1 MKTKQNKKKSRE
13 FRSRLFYK
21 NKMYF
26 IASVIM
32 TIVMSF
38 LNLMISWLIQ
48 QIMDSMANQNMQSVV
63 RCAWIAASVVIAYT
77 VANAVYRAVYPRFLQ
92 RAMQQYRDYAF
103 SRLTQKSLRS
113 FSKEGTALYVSALTN
128 DCTSI
133 ENNYLA
139 ATFTLIE
146 LLFCFLGA
154 LIMMLYYSPV
164 MLVLAVALSF
174 LPVAV
179 SMTAGNRLTEQEKEI
194 SKKNERFVSI
204 VNELLS
210 GFPVIKSFRAEAQA
224 SRLFS
229 QRNEQAEEAKKNK
242 RRTEQLISL
251 LANDAGIIAQM
262 GIFLAGAWLAIS
274 GKGVTAGV
282 VIVFVQLMNYILN
295 PISQVPLLWS
305 NRKAAIAL
313 MEKLSDAL
321 SENVREEGREKL
333 NGFSEKIE
341 VKDLTYGYEPES
353 PVLKDLD
360 VQFDAGKSYAI
371 VGGSGS
377 GKSTL
382 LNLLMGSS
390 SNYQGEICIDGVS
403 IKNIES
409 ESLYQLMTSVQQNVF
424 VFNDTIRNNVT
435 MFHEFPD
442 KEVTLALE
450 RSGLSEF
457 IEKRGEDFVCGENGA
472 NLSGGE
478 RQRISIARALLRK
491 SPILLVDEATAALD
505 AATARAVSFSILN
518 LVGMTRI
525 VVTHRLEEAIL
536 RRYDK
541 ILVMKNGTIC
551 EQEIS
556 IRLCSRKDN
565 FILCFRLRT
574 EEDNSWC
581 YSSWIS
587 QYLQQ
592 HEGEWISRAGHLEQ
606 VFSK

>member
-1 MKTKQNKKKSRE
+1 MKTTQNKKKSRE
-13 FRSRLFYK
+13 FIHQLYYK
-21 NKMYF
+21 NRINF
-26 IASVIM
+26 IA
-32 TIVMSF
+32 TILLTIAMSS

-48 QIMDSMANQNMQSVV
+48 QIMDCTANQDMQALV
-63 RCAWIAASVVIAYT
+63 RNAWIVVIVVAIYT
-77 VANAVYRAVYPRFLQ
+77 IANVLYRAIYPKFLK

-103 SRLTQKSLRS
+103 ARLTQKNLRS

-133 ENNYLA
+133 ENNYLV

-146 LLFCFLGA
+146 LLFCFSGA

-164 MLVLAVALSF
+164 MLVIAVVLSF
-174 LPVAV
+174 LPVVV
-179 SMTAGNRLTEQEKEI
+179 SMAAGTRLTEQEKEI
-194 SKKNERFVSI
+194 STKNEHFVSI

-224 SRLFS
+224 ARLFS
-229 QRNEQAEEAKKNK
+229 KRNDQVEEAKQNK

-262 GIFLAGAWLAIS
+262 GIFLAGAWLAIT

-305 NRKAAIAL
+305 NRKAAVAL

-321 SENVREEGREKL
+321 SENVREEGKETL
-333 NGFSEKIE
+333 TDFSDKIE
-341 VKDLTYGYEPES
+341 IKDLTYGYEPEN
-353 PVLKDLD
+353 PVLNDLS
-360 VQFDAGKSYAI
+360 VQLDAGKSYAI

-390 SNYQGEICIDGVS
+390 SDYQGEICIDGVS

-435 MFHEFPD
+435 MFHDFPD
-442 KEVTLALE
+442 DKVTLALK

-457 IEKRGEDFVCGENGA
+457 IAQRGESFVCGENGA

-491 SPILLVDEATAALD
+491 SPVLLVDEATAALD
-505 AATARAVSFSILN
+505 AATARAVSSSILD
-518 LVGMTRI
+518 LSGMTRI
-525 VVTHRLEEAIL
+525 VVTHRLEETIL
-536 RRYDK
+536 RRYDQ

-551 EQEIS
+551 EAG
-556 IRLCSRKDN
+556 N
-565 FILCFRLRT
+565 FDTLMQQKGQF
-574 EEDNSWC
+574 
-581 YSSWIS
+581 YSLFQIA
-587 QYLQQ
+587 
-592 HEGEWISRAGHLEQ
+592 H
-606 VFSK
+606 

>member
-1 MKTKQNKKKSRE
+1 MKTKQNKNKNRE
-13 FRSRLFYK
+13 FIHQLYYK
-21 NKMYF
+21 NRINF
-26 IASVIM
+26 IVAIIL
-32 TIVMSF
+32 TIAMSS

-48 QIMDSMANQNMQSVV
+48 QIMDCTANQDMQALV
-63 RCAWIAASVVIAYT
+63 RSAWIVIFVVVIYT
-77 VANAVYRAVYPRFLQ
+77 IANVMYRAIYPKFLQ

-139 ATFTLIE
+139 ATFTMIE

-164 MLVLAVALSF
+164 MLILAVALSF

-179 SMTAGNRLTEQEKEI
+179 SMMAGNRLTEQEKEI

-210 GFPVIKSFRAEAQA
+210 GFPVIKSFRAETQA

-341 VKDLTYGYEPES
+341 VNDLTYGYEPES
-353 PVLKDLD
+353 PVLKDMD
-360 VQFDAGKSYAI
+360 AQFDAGKSYAI

-457 IEKRGEDFVCGENGA
+457 IEKRGEEFVCGENGA

-551 EQEIS
+551 EQG
-556 IRLCSRKDN
+556 N
-565 FILCFRLRT
+565 FDTLMKQKGQF
-574 EEDNSWC
+574 
-581 YSSWIS
+581 YSLFQIA
-587 QYLQQ
+587 
-592 HEGEWISRAGHLEQ
+592 H
-606 VFSK
+606 

>member
-13 FRSRLFYK
+13 FIHQLYYK
-21 NKMYF
+21 NRMNF
-26 IASVIM
+26 IV
-32 TIVMSF
+32 TIILTIAMSS

-48 QIMDSMANQNMQSVV
+48 QIMDSMANQNMQAVV

-146 LLFCFLGA
+146 LLFCFWGA

-179 SMTAGNRLTEQEKEI
+179 SMKAGNRLTEQEKEI

-274 GKGVTAGV
+274 NKGVTAGV

-353 PVLKDLD
+353 HVLKDLD

-390 SNYQGEICIDGVS
+390 SNYQGEICIDSVS

-551 EQEIS
+551 EQG
-556 IRLCSRKDN
+556 N
-565 FILCFRLRT
+565 FDTLMQQKGQF
-574 EEDNSWC
+574 
-581 YSSWIS
+581 YSLFQIA
-587 QYLQQ
+587 
-592 HEGEWISRAGHLEQ
+592 H
-606 VFSK
+606 

>member
-13 FRSRLFYK
+13 FIHQLYYK
-21 NKMYF
+21 NRINF
-26 IASVIM
+26 IV
-32 TIVMSF
+32 TIILTIAMSS

-48 QIMDSMANQNMQSVV
+48 QIMDSMANQNMQSAV

-103 SRLTQKSLRS
+103 SRMTQKSLRS

-210 GFPVIKSFRAEAQA
+210 GFPVIKSFRAETQA

-313 MEKLSDAL
+313 MEKLSYAL

-551 EQEIS
+551 EQG
-556 IRLCSRKDN
+556 N
-565 FILCFRLRT
+565 FDTLMQQKGQF
-574 EEDNSWC
+574 
-581 YSSWIS
+581 YSLFQIA
-587 QYLQQ
+587 
-592 HEGEWISRAGHLEQ
+592 H
-606 VFSK
+606 

>member
-1 MKTKQNKKKSRE
+1 M
-13 FRSRLFYK
+13 RSSDLV
-21 NKMYF
+21 
-26 IASVIM
+26 S
-32 TIVMSF
+32 
-38 LNLMISWLIQ
+38 SWLIQ
-48 QIMDSMANQNMQSVV
+48 QIMDCTANQDMQALV
-63 RCAWIAASVVIAYT
+63 RSAWIVIIVVVIYT
-77 VANAVYRAVYPRFLQ
+77 IANVMYRAVYPRFLQ

-210 GFPVIKSFRAEAQA
+210 GFPVIKSFRAETQA

-457 IEKRGEDFVCGENGA
+457 IEKRGEEFVCGENGA

-551 EQEIS
+551 EQG
-556 IRLCSRKDN
+556 N
-565 FILCFRLRT
+565 FDTLMQQKGQF
-574 EEDNSWC
+574 
-581 YSSWIS
+581 YSLFQIA
-587 QYLQQ
+587 
-592 HEGEWISRAGHLEQ
+592 H
-606 VFSK
+606 

>member
-1 MKTKQNKKKSRE
+1 MKTKQNKKKNRE
-13 FRSRLFYK
+13 FIHQLYYK
-21 NKMYF
+21 NRINF
-26 IASVIM
+26 IV
-32 TIVMSF
+32 TIILTIAMSS

-48 QIMDSMANQNMQSVV
+48 QIMDCTANQDMQALV
-63 RCAWIAASVVIAYT
+63 RSAWIVIIVVVIYT
-77 VANAVYRAVYPRFLQ
+77 IANVMYRAVYPRFLQ

-210 GFPVIKSFRAEAQA
+210 GFPVIKSFRAETQA

-457 IEKRGEDFVCGENGA
+457 IEKRGEEFVCGENGA

-525 VVTHRLEEAIL
+525 IVTHRLEEAIL

-551 EQEIS
+551 EQG
-556 IRLCSRKDN
+556 N
-565 FILCFRLRT
+565 FDTLMQQKGQF
-574 EEDNSWC
+574 
-581 YSSWIS
+581 YSLFQIA
-587 QYLQQ
+587 
-592 HEGEWISRAGHLEQ
+592 H
-606 VFSK
+606 

>member
-1 MKTKQNKKKSRE
+1 MKQNKKKSRE
-13 FRSRLFYK
+13 FKRRLFYK
-21 NKMYF
+21 NKMCF

-92 RAMQQYRDYAF
+92 RAMQQYRDYTF

-133 ENNYLA
+133 ENNYLT

-210 GFPVIKSFRAEAQA
+210 GFPVIKSFRAETQA
-224 SRLFS
+224 SHLFS

-333 NGFSEKIE
+333 NVFSEKIE

-390 SNYQGEICIDGVS
+390 SNYQGEICIDSVS

-435 MFHEFPD
+435 MFHEFSD

-491 SPILLVDEATAALD
+491 SPIILVDEATAALD

-551 EQEIS
+551 EQG
-556 IRLCSRKDN
+556 N
-565 FILCFRLRT
+565 FDTLMQQKGQF
-574 EEDNSWC
+574 
-581 YSSWIS
+581 YSLFQIA
-587 QYLQQ
+587 
-592 HEGEWISRAGHLEQ
+592 H
-606 VFSK
+606 

>member
-1 MKTKQNKKKSRE
+1 MKTKQNKKKNRE
-13 FRSRLFYK
+13 FIHQLYYK
-21 NKMYF
+21 NRINF
-26 IASVIM
+26 IV
-32 TIVMSF
+32 TIILTIAMSS

-48 QIMDSMANQNMQSVV
+48 QIMDCTANQDMQALV
-63 RCAWIAASVVIAYT
+63 RSAWIVIIVVVIYT
-77 VANAVYRAVYPRFLQ
+77 IANVMYRAVYPRFLQ

-146 LLFCFLGA
+146 LLFCFWGA

-179 SMTAGNRLTEQEKEI
+179 SMKAGNRLTEQEKEI

-210 GFPVIKSFRAEAQA
+210 GFPVIKSFRAETQA

-274 GKGVTAGV
+274 NKGVTAGV

-390 SNYQGEICIDGVS
+390 SNYQGEICIDSVS

-457 IEKRGEDFVCGENGA
+457 IEKRGEEFVCGENGA

-551 EQEIS
+551 EQG
-556 IRLCSRKDN
+556 N
-565 FILCFRLRT
+565 FDTLMQQKGQF
-574 EEDNSWC
+574 
-581 YSSWIS
+581 YSLFQIA
-587 QYLQQ
+587 
-592 HEGEWISRAGHLEQ
+592 H
-606 VFSK
+606 

>member
-1 MKTKQNKKKSRE
+1 MKQNKKKSRE
-13 FRSRLFYK
+13 FRRRLFYK
-21 NKMYF
+21 NKMCF

-48 QIMDSMANQNMQSVV
+48 QIMDSMANQNMQSAV

-77 VANAVYRAVYPRFLQ
+77 LANAVYRAVYPRFLQ

-146 LLFCFLGA
+146 FLFCFLGA

-210 GFPVIKSFRAEAQA
+210 GFPVIKSFRAETQA

-353 PVLKDLD
+353 HVLKDLD

-551 EQEIS
+551 EQG
-556 IRLCSRKDN
+556 N
-565 FILCFRLRT
+565 FDTLMQQKGQF
-574 EEDNSWC
+574 
-581 YSSWIS
+581 YSLFQIA
-587 QYLQQ
+587 
-592 HEGEWISRAGHLEQ
+592 H
-606 VFSK
+606 

>member
-1 MKTKQNKKKSRE
+1 MKTKQNKKKNRE
-13 FRSRLFYK
+13 FIHQLYYK
-21 NKMYF
+21 NRINF
-26 IASVIM
+26 IV
-32 TIVMSF
+32 TIILTIAMSS

-48 QIMDSMANQNMQSVV
+48 QIMDCTANQDMQALV
-63 RCAWIAASVVIAYT
+63 RSAWIVIIVVVIYT
-77 VANAVYRAVYPRFLQ
+77 IANVMYRAVYPRFLQ

-210 GFPVIKSFRAEAQA
+210 GFPVIKSFRAETQA

-262 GIFLAGAWLAIS
+262 GIFLSGAWLAIS

-457 IEKRGEDFVCGENGA
+457 IEKRGEEFVCGENGA

-551 EQEIS
+551 EQG
-556 IRLCSRKDN
+556 N
-565 FILCFRLRT
+565 FDTLMQQKGQF
-574 EEDNSWC
+574 
-581 YSSWIS
+581 YSLFQIA
-587 QYLQQ
+587 
-592 HEGEWISRAGHLEQ
+592 H
-606 VFSK
+606 

>member
-1 MKTKQNKKKSRE
+1 MKQNKKKSRE
-13 FRSRLFYK
+13 FRRRLFYK
-21 NKMYF
+21 NKICF

-48 QIMDSMANQNMQSVV
+48 QIMDSMANQNMQSAV
-63 RCAWIAASVVIAYT
+63 RCAWIAVSVVIAYT

-113 FSKEGTALYVSALTN
+113 FSKEGTALYVSALIN

-146 LLFCFLGA
+146 FLFCFLGA

-210 GFPVIKSFRAEAQA
+210 GFPVIKSFRAETQA

-353 PVLKDLD
+353 HVLKDLD
-360 VQFDAGKSYAI
+360 VQFDEGKSYAI

-551 EQEIS
+551 EQG
-556 IRLCSRKDN
+556 N
-565 FILCFRLRT
+565 FDTLMQQKGQF
-574 EEDNSWC
+574 
-581 YSSWIS
+581 YSLFQIA
-587 QYLQQ
+587 
-592 HEGEWISRAGHLEQ
+592 H
-606 VFSK
+606 

>member
-13 FRSRLFYK
+13 FIHQLYYK
-21 NKMYF
+21 NRINF
-26 IASVIM
+26 IV
-32 TIVMSF
+32 TIILTIAMSS

-48 QIMDSMANQNMQSVV
+48 QIMDCTANQDMQALV
-63 RCAWIAASVVIAYT
+63 RSAWIVIIVVVIYT
-77 VANAVYRAVYPRFLQ
+77 IANVMYRAVYPRFLQ

-210 GFPVIKSFRAEAQA
+210 GFPVIKSFRAETQA

-551 EQEIS
+551 EQG
-556 IRLCSRKDN
+556 N
-565 FILCFRLRT
+565 FDTLMQQKGQF
-574 EEDNSWC
+574 
-581 YSSWIS
+581 YSLFQIA
-587 QYLQQ
+587 
-592 HEGEWISRAGHLEQ
+592 H
-606 VFSK
+606 

>member
-13 FRSRLFYK
+13 FIHQLYYK
-21 NKMYF
+21 NRMNF
-26 IASVIM
+26 IV
-32 TIVMSF
+32 TIILTIAMSS

-48 QIMDSMANQNMQSVV
+48 QIMDSMANQNMQAVV

-146 LLFCFLGA
+146 LLFCFWGA

-164 MLVLAVALSF
+164 LLVLAVALSF

-179 SMTAGNRLTEQEKEI
+179 SMKAGNRLTEQEKEI

-274 GKGVTAGV
+274 NKGVTAGV

-333 NGFSEKIE
+333 NVFSEKIE

-390 SNYQGEICIDGVS
+390 SNYQGEICIDSVS

-435 MFHEFPD
+435 MFHEFSD

-491 SPILLVDEATAALD
+491 SPIILVDEATAALD

-551 EQEIS
+551 EQG
-556 IRLCSRKDN
+556 N
-565 FILCFRLRT
+565 FDTLMQQKGQF
-574 EEDNSWC
+574 
-581 YSSWIS
+581 YSLFQIA
-587 QYLQQ
+587 
-592 HEGEWISRAGHLEQ
+592 H
-606 VFSK
+606 

>member
-1 MKTKQNKKKSRE
+1 MKTKQNKKKNRE
-13 FRSRLFYK
+13 FIHQLYYK
-21 NKMYF
+21 NRINF
-26 IASVIM
+26 IV
-32 TIVMSF
+32 TIILTIAMSS

-48 QIMDSMANQNMQSVV
+48 QIMDCTANQDMQALV
-63 RCAWIAASVVIAYT
+63 RSAWIVIIVVVIYT
-77 VANAVYRAVYPRFLQ
+77 IANVMYRAVYPRFLQ

-210 GFPVIKSFRAEAQA
+210 GFPVIKSFRAETQA

-353 PVLKDLD
+353 HVLKDLD
-360 VQFDAGKSYAI
+360 AQFDAGKSYAI

-457 IEKRGEDFVCGENGA
+457 IEKRGEEFVCGENGA

-551 EQEIS
+551 EQG
-556 IRLCSRKDN
+556 N
-565 FILCFRLRT
+565 FDTLMQQKGQF
-574 EEDNSWC
+574 
-581 YSSWIS
+581 YSLFQIA
-587 QYLQQ
+587 
-592 HEGEWISRAGHLEQ
+592 H
-606 VFSK
+606 

>member
-1 MKTKQNKKKSRE
+1 MKQNKKKSRE
-13 FRSRLFYK
+13 FRRRLFYK
-21 NKMYF
+21 NKICF

-48 QIMDSMANQNMQSVV
+48 QIMDSMANQNMQSAV
-63 RCAWIAASVVIAYT
+63 RCAWIAVSVVIAYT

-146 LLFCFLGA
+146 FLFCFLGA

-210 GFPVIKSFRAEAQA
+210 GFPVIKSFRAETQA

-353 PVLKDLD
+353 HVLKDLD
-360 VQFDAGKSYAI
+360 VQFDEGKSYAI

-491 SPILLVDEATAALD
+491 SPILLIDEATAALD

-551 EQEIS
+551 EQG
-556 IRLCSRKDN
+556 N
-565 FILCFRLRT
+565 FDTLMQQKGQF
-574 EEDNSWC
+574 
-581 YSSWIS
+581 YSLFQIA
-587 QYLQQ
+587 
-592 HEGEWISRAGHLEQ
+592 H
-606 VFSK
+606 

>member
-1 MKTKQNKKKSRE
+1 MKQNKKKSRE
-13 FRSRLFYK
+13 FKRRLFYK
-21 NKMYF
+21 NKICF

-92 RAMQQYRDYAF
+92 RAMQQYRDYTF

-133 ENNYLA
+133 ENNYLT

-194 SKKNERFVSI
+194 SKKNEHFVSI

-210 GFPVIKSFRAEAQA
+210 GFPVIKSFRAETQA
-224 SRLFS
+224 SHLFS

-353 PVLKDLD
+353 HVLKDLD

-390 SNYQGEICIDGVS
+390 SNYRGEICIDGVS

-525 VVTHRLEEAIL
+525 VVTHCLEEAIL

-551 EQEIS
+551 EQG
-556 IRLCSRKDN
+556 N
-565 FILCFRLRT
+565 FDTLMQQKGQF
-574 EEDNSWC
+574 
-581 YSSWIS
+581 YSLFQIA
-587 QYLQQ
+587 
-592 HEGEWISRAGHLEQ
+592 H
-606 VFSK
+606 

>member
-1 MKTKQNKKKSRE
+1 MKTKQNKKKNRE
-13 FRSRLFYK
+13 FIHQLYYK
-21 NKMYF
+21 NRINF
-26 IASVIM
+26 IVAIIL
-32 TIVMSF
+32 TIAMSS

-48 QIMDSMANQNMQSVV
+48 QIMDCTANQDMQALV
-63 RCAWIAASVVIAYT
+63 RSAWIAASVVIAYT

-139 ATFTLIE
+139 STFTLIE

-154 LIMMLYYSPV
+154 LIMMLYYSPM

-210 GFPVIKSFRAEAQA
+210 GFPIIKSFRAETQA

-353 PVLKDLD
+353 HVLKDLD

-435 MFHEFPD
+435 MFHEFSD

-450 RSGLSEF
+450 RSRLSEL

-551 EQEIS
+551 EQG
-556 IRLCSRKDN
+556 N
-565 FILCFRLRT
+565 FDTLMQQKGQF
-574 EEDNSWC
+574 
-581 YSSWIS
+581 YSLFQIA
-587 QYLQQ
+587 
-592 HEGEWISRAGHLEQ
+592 H
-606 VFSK
+606 

>member
-1 MKTKQNKKKSRE
+1 MKTKQNKKKNRE
-13 FRSRLFYK
+13 FIHQLYYK
-21 NKMYF
+21 NRINF
-26 IASVIM
+26 IV
-32 TIVMSF
+32 TIILTIAMSSI
-38 LNLMISWLIQ
+38 NLMISWLIQ

-77 VANAVYRAVYPRFLQ
+77 VSNAVYRAVYPRFLQ

-210 GFPVIKSFRAEAQA
+210 GFPVIKSFRAETQA

-551 EQEIS
+551 EQG
-556 IRLCSRKDN
+556 N
-565 FILCFRLRT
+565 FDTLMQQKGQF
-574 EEDNSWC
+574 
-581 YSSWIS
+581 YSLFQIA
-587 QYLQQ
+587 
-592 HEGEWISRAGHLEQ
+592 H
-606 VFSK
+606 

>member
-13 FRSRLFYK
+13 FIHQLYYK
-21 NKMYF
+21 NRMNF
-26 IASVIM
+26 IV
-32 TIVMSF
+32 TIILTIAMSS

-48 QIMDSMANQNMQSVV
+48 QIMDSMANQNMQAVV

-146 LLFCFLGA
+146 LLFCFWGA

-179 SMTAGNRLTEQEKEI
+179 SMKAGNRLTEQEKEI

-353 PVLKDLD
+353 HVLKDLD

-390 SNYQGEICIDGVS
+390 SNYQGEICIDSVS

-435 MFHEFPD
+435 MFHEFSD

-491 SPILLVDEATAALD
+491 SPIILVDEATAALD

-551 EQEIS
+551 EQG
-556 IRLCSRKDN
+556 N
-565 FILCFRLRT
+565 FDTLMQQKGQF
-574 EEDNSWC
+574 
-581 YSSWIS
+581 YSLFQIA
-587 QYLQQ
+587 
-592 HEGEWISRAGHLEQ
+592 H
-606 VFSK
+606 

>member
-1 MKTKQNKKKSRE
+1 MKQNKKKSRE
-13 FRSRLFYK
+13 FRRRLFYK
-21 NKMYF
+21 NKMCF

-48 QIMDSMANQNMQSVV
+48 QIMDSMANQNMQSAV
-63 RCAWIAASVVIAYT
+63 RCAWIAVSVVIAYT

-139 ATFTLIE
+139 AIFTLIE
-146 LLFCFLGA
+146 FLFCFLGA

-210 GFPVIKSFRAEAQA
+210 GFPVIKSFRAETQA

-353 PVLKDLD
+353 HVLKDLD

-390 SNYQGEICIDGVS
+390 SNYRGEICIDGVS

-424 VFNDTIRNNVT
+424 IFNDTIRNNVT

-442 KEVTLALE
+442 REVTLALE

-551 EQEIS
+551 EQG
-556 IRLCSRKDN
+556 N
-565 FILCFRLRT
+565 FDTLMQQKGQF
-574 EEDNSWC
+574 
-581 YSSWIS
+581 YSLFQIA
-587 QYLQQ
+587 
-592 HEGEWISRAGHLEQ
+592 H
-606 VFSK
+606 

>member
-1 MKTKQNKKKSRE
+1 MKQNKKKSRE
-13 FRSRLFYK
+13 FRCRLFYK
-21 NKMYF
+21 NKMCF

-48 QIMDSMANQNMQSVV
+48 QIMDSMANQNMQSAV

-210 GFPVIKSFRAEAQA
+210 GFPVIKSFRAETQA

-274 GKGVTAGV
+274 NKGVTAGV

-353 PVLKDLD
+353 HVLKDLD

-390 SNYQGEICIDGVS
+390 SNYRGEICIDGVS

-424 VFNDTIRNNVT
+424 IFNDTIRNNVT

-442 KEVTLALE
+442 REVTLALE

-551 EQEIS
+551 EQG
-556 IRLCSRKDN
+556 N
-565 FILCFRLRT
+565 FDTLMQQKGQF
-574 EEDNSWC
+574 
-581 YSSWIS
+581 YSLFQIA
-587 QYLQQ
+587 
-592 HEGEWISRAGHLEQ
+592 H
-606 VFSK
+606 

>member
-1 MKTKQNKKKSRE
+1 MKTKQNKKKNRE
-13 FRSRLFYK
+13 FIHQLYYK
-21 NKMYF
+21 NRINF
-26 IASVIM
+26 IV
-32 TIVMSF
+32 TIILTIAMSS

-48 QIMDSMANQNMQSVV
+48 QIMDCTANQDMQALV
-63 RCAWIAASVVIAYT
+63 RSAWIVIIVVVIYT
-77 VANAVYRAVYPRFLQ
+77 IANVMYRAVYPRFLQ

-194 SKKNERFVSI
+194 SKKNERFVSS

-210 GFPVIKSFRAEAQA
+210 GFPVIKSFRAETQA

-457 IEKRGEDFVCGENGA
+457 IEKRGEEFVCGENGA

-551 EQEIS
+551 EQG
-556 IRLCSRKDN
+556 N
-565 FILCFRLRT
+565 FDTLMQQKGQF
-574 EEDNSWC
+574 
-581 YSSWIS
+581 YSLFQIA
-587 QYLQQ
+587 
-592 HEGEWISRAGHLEQ
+592 H
-606 VFSK
+606 

>member
-1 MKTKQNKKKSRE
+1 MKQNKKKSRE
-13 FRSRLFYK
+13 FRRRLFYK
-21 NKMYF
+21 NKMCF

-48 QIMDSMANQNMQSVV
+48 QIMDSMANQNMQSAV

-146 LLFCFLGA
+146 FLFCFLGA

-210 GFPVIKSFRAEAQA
+210 GFPVIKSFRAETQA

-274 GKGVTAGV
+274 NKGVTAGV

-353 PVLKDLD
+353 HVLKDLD

-390 SNYQGEICIDGVS
+390 SNYQGEICIDSVS

-435 MFHEFPD
+435 MFHEFSD

-491 SPILLVDEATAALD
+491 SPIILVDEATAALD

-551 EQEIS
+551 EQG
-556 IRLCSRKDN
+556 N
-565 FILCFRLRT
+565 FDTLMQQKGQF
-574 EEDNSWC
+574 
-581 YSSWIS
+581 YSLFQIA
-587 QYLQQ
+587 
-592 HEGEWISRAGHLEQ
+592 H
-606 VFSK
+606 

>member
-1 MKTKQNKKKSRE
+1 MKQNKKKSRE
-13 FRSRLFYK
+13 FKRRLFYK
-21 NKMYF
+21 NKMCF

-146 LLFCFLGA
+146 FLFCFLGA

-210 GFPVIKSFRAEAQA
+210 GFPVIKSFRAETQA

-353 PVLKDLD
+353 HVLKDLD

-390 SNYQGEICIDGVS
+390 SNYRGEICIDGVS

-424 VFNDTIRNNVT
+424 IFNDTIRNNVT

-442 KEVTLALE
+442 REVTLALE

-541 ILVMKNGTIC
+541 IFVMKNGTIC
-551 EQEIS
+551 EQG
-556 IRLCSRKDN
+556 N
-565 FILCFRLRT
+565 FDTLMQQKGQF
-574 EEDNSWC
+574 
-581 YSSWIS
+581 YSLFQIA
-587 QYLQQ
+587 
-592 HEGEWISRAGHLEQ
+592 H
-606 VFSK
+606 

>member
-1 MKTKQNKKKSRE
+1 MKTKQNKKKNRE
-13 FRSRLFYK
+13 FIHQLYYK
-21 NKMYF
+21 NRINF
-26 IASVIM
+26 IV
-32 TIVMSF
+32 TIILTIAMSS

-48 QIMDSMANQNMQSVV
+48 QIMDCTANQDMQALV
-63 RCAWIAASVVIAYT
+63 RSAWIVIIVVVIYT
-77 VANAVYRAVYPRFLQ
+77 IANVMYRAVYPRFLQ

-210 GFPVIKSFRAEAQA
+210 GFPVIKSFRAETQA

-525 VVTHRLEEAIL
+525 VVKHRLEEAIL

-551 EQEIS
+551 EQG
-556 IRLCSRKDN
+556 N
-565 FILCFRLRT
+565 FDTLMQQKGQF
-574 EEDNSWC
+574 
-581 YSSWIS
+581 YSLFQIA
-587 QYLQQ
+587 
-592 HEGEWISRAGHLEQ
+592 H
-606 VFSK
+606 

>member
-1 MKTKQNKKKSRE
+1 MKTKQNKKKNRE
-13 FRSRLFYK
+13 FIHQLYYK
-21 NKMYF
+21 NRINF
-26 IASVIM
+26 IV
-32 TIVMSF
+32 TIILTIAMSS

-48 QIMDSMANQNMQSVV
+48 QIMDCTANQDMQALV
-63 RCAWIAASVVIAYT
+63 RSAWIVIIVVVIYT
-77 VANAVYRAVYPRFLQ
+77 IANVMYRAVYPRFLQ

-210 GFPVIKSFRAEAQA
+210 GFPVIKSFRAETQA

-353 PVLKDLD
+353 HVLKDLD

-390 SNYQGEICIDGVS
+390 SNYQGEICIDSVS

-435 MFHEFPD
+435 MFHEFSD

-491 SPILLVDEATAALD
+491 SPIILVDEATAALD

-551 EQEIS
+551 EQG
-556 IRLCSRKDN
+556 N
-565 FILCFRLRT
+565 FDTLMQQKGQF
-574 EEDNSWC
+574 
-581 YSSWIS
+581 YSLFQIA
-587 QYLQQ
+587 
-592 HEGEWISRAGHLEQ
+592 H
-606 VFSK
+606 

>member
-1 MKTKQNKKKSRE
+1 MKTKQNKKKNRE
-13 FRSRLFYK
+13 FIHQLYYK
-21 NKMYF
+21 NRINF
-26 IASVIM
+26 IV
-32 TIVMSF
+32 TIILTIAMSS

-48 QIMDSMANQNMQSVV
+48 QIMDCTANQDMQALV
-63 RCAWIAASVVIAYT
+63 RSAWIVTIVVVIYT
-77 VANAVYRAVYPRFLQ
+77 IANVMYRAVYPRFLQ

-210 GFPVIKSFRAEAQA
+210 GFPVIKSFRAETQA

-457 IEKRGEDFVCGENGA
+457 IEKRGEEFVCGENGA

-551 EQEIS
+551 EQG
-556 IRLCSRKDN
+556 N
-565 FILCFRLRT
+565 FDTLMQQKGQF
-574 EEDNSWC
+574 
-581 YSSWIS
+581 YSLFQIA
-587 QYLQQ
+587 
-592 HEGEWISRAGHLEQ
+592 H
-606 VFSK
+606 

>member
-1 MKTKQNKKKSRE
+1 MKQNKKKSRE
-13 FRSRLFYK
+13 FRRRLFYK
-21 NKMYF
+21 NKMCF

-92 RAMQQYRDYAF
+92 RAMQQYRDYTF

-210 GFPVIKSFRAEAQA
+210 GFPVIKSFRAETQA

-353 PVLKDLD
+353 HVLKDLD

-551 EQEIS
+551 EQG
-556 IRLCSRKDN
+556 N
-565 FILCFRLRT
+565 FDTLMQQKGQF
-574 EEDNSWC
+574 
-581 YSSWIS
+581 YSLFQIA
-587 QYLQQ
+587 
-592 HEGEWISRAGHLEQ
+592 H
-606 VFSK
+606 

>member
-1 MKTKQNKKKSRE
+1 MKTKQNKKKNRE
-13 FRSRLFYK
+13 FIHQLYYK
-21 NKMYF
+21 NRINF
-26 IASVIM
+26 IVAIIL
-32 TIVMSF
+32 TIAMSS

-48 QIMDSMANQNMQSVV
+48 QIMDCTANQDMQALV
-63 RCAWIAASVVIAYT
+63 RSAWIVIIVVVIYT
-77 VANAVYRAVYPRFLQ
+77 IANVMYRAIYPKFLK

-139 ATFTLIE
+139 ATFTIIE

-210 GFPVIKSFRAEAQA
+210 GFPVIKSFRAETQA

-321 SENVREEGREKL
+321 SENVREEGREKI

-353 PVLKDLD
+353 HVLKDLD

-435 MFHEFPD
+435 MFHEFSD

-457 IEKRGEDFVCGENGA
+457 IEKCGEDFVCGENGA

-551 EQEIS
+551 EQG
-556 IRLCSRKDN
+556 N
-565 FILCFRLRT
+565 FDTLMQQKGQF
-574 EEDNSWC
+574 
-581 YSSWIS
+581 YSLFQIA
-587 QYLQQ
+587 
-592 HEGEWISRAGHLEQ
+592 H
-606 VFSK
+606 

>member
-1 MKTKQNKKKSRE
+1 MKTKQNKKKNRE
-13 FRSRLFYK
+13 FIHQLYYK
-21 NKMYF
+21 NRINF
-26 IASVIM
+26 IV
-32 TIVMSF
+32 TIILTIAMSS

-48 QIMDSMANQNMQSVV
+48 QIMDCTANQDMQALV
-63 RCAWIAASVVIAYT
+63 RSAWIVIIVVVIYT
-77 VANAVYRAVYPRFLQ
+77 IANVMYRAVYPRFLQ

-210 GFPVIKSFRAEAQA
+210 GFPVIKSFRAETQA

-242 RRTEQLISL
+242 RRTEQLRSL

-457 IEKRGEDFVCGENGA
+457 IEKRGEEFVCGENGA

-551 EQEIS
+551 EQG
-556 IRLCSRKDN
+556 N
-565 FILCFRLRT
+565 FDTLMQQKGQF
-574 EEDNSWC
+574 
-581 YSSWIS
+581 YSLFQIA
-587 QYLQQ
+587 
-592 HEGEWISRAGHLEQ
+592 H
-606 VFSK
+606 

>member
-1 MKTKQNKKKSRE
+1 MKQNKKKSRE
-13 FRSRLFYK
+13 FRHRLFYK
-21 NKMYF
+21 NKICF

-77 VANAVYRAVYPRFLQ
+77 VANAVHRAVYPRFLQ
-92 RAMQQYRDYAF
+92 RAMQQYRDYTF

-179 SMTAGNRLTEQEKEI
+179 SMTAGNRLAEQEKEI
-194 SKKNERFVSI
+194 SKRNEHFVSI

-210 GFPVIKSFRAEAQA
+210 GFPVIKSFCAETQA

-229 QRNEQAEEAKKNK
+229 KRNEQAEEAKKNK
-242 RRTEQLISL
+242 RRTEQMISL

-442 KEVTLALE
+442 KEVILALE

-551 EQEIS
+551 EQG
-556 IRLCSRKDN
+556 N
-565 FILCFRLRT
+565 FDTLMQQKGQF
-574 EEDNSWC
+574 
-581 YSSWIS
+581 YSLFQIA
-587 QYLQQ
+587 
-592 HEGEWISRAGHLEQ
+592 H
-606 VFSK
+606 

>member
-1 MKTKQNKKKSRE
+1 MKTKQNKKKNRE
-13 FRSRLFYK
+13 FIHQLYYK
-21 NKMYF
+21 NRINF
-26 IASVIM
+26 IVAIIL
-32 TIVMSF
+32 TIAMSS

-48 QIMDSMANQNMQSVV
+48 QIMDCTANQDMQALV
-63 RCAWIAASVVIAYT
+63 RSAWIAASVVIAYT

-210 GFPVIKSFRAEAQA
+210 GFPVIKSFRAETQA

-353 PVLKDLD
+353 HVLKDMD
-360 VQFDAGKSYAI
+360 AQFDAGKSYAI

-450 RSGLSEF
+450 RSGLSEL

-551 EQEIS
+551 EQG
-556 IRLCSRKDN
+556 N
-565 FILCFRLRT
+565 FDTLMQQKGQF
-574 EEDNSWC
+574 
-581 YSSWIS
+581 YSLFQIA
-587 QYLQQ
+587 
-592 HEGEWISRAGHLEQ
+592 H
-606 VFSK
+606 

>member
-1 MKTKQNKKKSRE
+1 MKQNKKKSRE
-13 FRSRLFYK
+13 FRRRLFYK
-21 NKMYF
+21 NKMCF

-48 QIMDSMANQNMQSVV
+48 QIMDSMANQNMQSAV

-146 LLFCFLGA
+146 FLFCFLGA

-210 GFPVIKSFRAEAQA
+210 GFPVIKSFRAETQA

-274 GKGVTAGV
+274 NKGVTAGV

-353 PVLKDLD
+353 HVLKDLD

-390 SNYQGEICIDGVS
+390 SNYRGEICIDGVS

-424 VFNDTIRNNVT
+424 IFNDTIRNNVT

-442 KEVTLALE
+442 REVTLALE

-551 EQEIS
+551 EQG
-556 IRLCSRKDN
+556 N
-565 FILCFRLRT
+565 FDTLMQQKGQF
-574 EEDNSWC
+574 
-581 YSSWIS
+581 YSLFQIA
-587 QYLQQ
+587 
-592 HEGEWISRAGHLEQ
+592 H
-606 VFSK
+606 

>member
-1 MKTKQNKKKSRE
+1 MKQNKKKSRE
-13 FRSRLFYK
+13 FKRRLFYK
-21 NKMYF
+21 NKMCF

-146 LLFCFLGA
+146 FLFCFLGA

-210 GFPVIKSFRAEAQA
+210 GFPVIKSFRAETQA

-353 PVLKDLD
+353 HVLKDLD

-409 ESLYQLMTSVQQNVF
+409 ESLYQLVTSVQQNVF

-551 EQEIS
+551 EQG
-556 IRLCSRKDN
+556 N
-565 FILCFRLRT
+565 FDTLMQQKGQF
-574 EEDNSWC
+574 
-581 YSSWIS
+581 YSLFQIA
-587 QYLQQ
+587 Q
-592 HEGEWISRAGHLEQ
+592 
-606 VFSK
+606 

>member
-1 MKTKQNKKKSRE
+1 MKTKQNKKKNRE
-13 FRSRLFYK
+13 FIHQLYYK
-21 NKMYF
+21 NRINF
-26 IASVIM
+26 IV
-32 TIVMSF
+32 TIILTIAMSS

-48 QIMDSMANQNMQSVV
+48 QIMDCTANQDMQALV
-63 RCAWIAASVVIAYT
+63 RSAWIVIIVVVIYT
-77 VANAVYRAVYPRFLQ
+77 IANVMYRAVYPRFLQ

-210 GFPVIKSFRAEAQA
+210 GFPVIKSFRAETQA

-457 IEKRGEDFVCGENGA
+457 IKKRGEEFVCGENGA

-551 EQEIS
+551 EQG
-556 IRLCSRKDN
+556 N
-565 FILCFRLRT
+565 FDTLMQQKGQF
-574 EEDNSWC
+574 
-581 YSSWIS
+581 YSLFQIA
-587 QYLQQ
+587 
-592 HEGEWISRAGHLEQ
+592 H
-606 VFSK
+606 

>member
-1 MKTKQNKKKSRE
+1 MKTKQNKKKNRE
-13 FRSRLFYK
+13 FIHQLYYK
-21 NKMYF
+21 NRINF
-26 IASVIM
+26 IV
-32 TIVMSF
+32 TIILTIAMSS

-48 QIMDSMANQNMQSVV
+48 QIMDCTANQDMQALV
-63 RCAWIAASVVIAYT
+63 RSAWIVIIVVVIYT
-77 VANAVYRAVYPRFLQ
+77 IANVMYRAVYPRFLQ

-146 LLFCFLGA
+146 FLFCFLGA

-210 GFPVIKSFRAEAQA
+210 GFPVIKSFRAETQA

-353 PVLKDLD
+353 HVLKDLD
-360 VQFDAGKSYAI
+360 VQFDEGKSYAI

-457 IEKRGEDFVCGENGA
+457 IEKRGEEFVCGENGA

-551 EQEIS
+551 EQG
-556 IRLCSRKDN
+556 N
-565 FILCFRLRT
+565 FDTLMQQKGQF
-574 EEDNSWC
+574 
-581 YSSWIS
+581 YSLFQIA
-587 QYLQQ
+587 
-592 HEGEWISRAGHLEQ
+592 H
-606 VFSK
+606 

>member
-1 MKTKQNKKKSRE
+1 MKTKQNKKKNRE
-13 FRSRLFYK
+13 FIHQLYYK
-21 NKMYF
+21 NRINF
-26 IASVIM
+26 IV
-32 TIVMSF
+32 TIILTIAMSS

-48 QIMDSMANQNMQSVV
+48 QIMDCTANQDMQALV
-63 RCAWIAASVVIAYT
+63 RSAWIVIIVVVIYT
-77 VANAVYRAVYPRFLQ
+77 IANVMYRAVYPRFLQ

-210 GFPVIKSFRAEAQA
+210 GFPVIKSFRAETQA

-360 VQFDAGKSYAI
+360 VQFDAEKSYAI

-457 IEKRGEDFVCGENGA
+457 IEKRGEEFVCGENGA

-551 EQEIS
+551 EQG
-556 IRLCSRKDN
+556 N
-565 FILCFRLRT
+565 FDTLMQQKGQF
-574 EEDNSWC
+574 
-581 YSSWIS
+581 YSLFQIA
-587 QYLQQ
+587 
-592 HEGEWISRAGHLEQ
+592 H
-606 VFSK
+606 

>member
-1 MKTKQNKKKSRE
+1 MKTKQNKKKNRE
-13 FRSRLFYK
+13 FIHQLYYK
-21 NKMYF
+21 NRINF
-26 IASVIM
+26 IV
-32 TIVMSF
+32 TIILTIAMSS

-48 QIMDSMANQNMQSVV
+48 QIMDCTANQDMQALV
-63 RCAWIAASVVIAYT
+63 RSAWIVIIVVVIYT
-77 VANAVYRAVYPRFLQ
+77 IANVMYRAVYPRFLQ

-210 GFPVIKSFRAEAQA
+210 GFPVIKNFRAEAQA

-457 IEKRGEDFVCGENGA
+457 IEKRGEEFVCGENGA

-551 EQEIS
+551 EQG
-556 IRLCSRKDN
+556 N
-565 FILCFRLRT
+565 FDTLMQQKGQF
-574 EEDNSWC
+574 
-581 YSSWIS
+581 YSLFQIA
-587 QYLQQ
+587 
-592 HEGEWISRAGHLEQ
+592 H
-606 VFSK
+606 

>member
-1 MKTKQNKKKSRE
+1 MKQNKKKSRE
-13 FRSRLFYK
+13 FKRRLFYK
-21 NKMYF
+21 NKMCF

-92 RAMQQYRDYAF
+92 RAMQQYRDYTF

-210 GFPVIKSFRAEAQA
+210 GFTVIKSFRAETQA
-224 SRLFS
+224 SHLFS

-551 EQEIS
+551 EQG
-556 IRLCSRKDN
+556 N
-565 FILCFRLRT
+565 FDTLMQQKGQF
-574 EEDNSWC
+574 
-581 YSSWIS
+581 YSLFQIA
-587 QYLQQ
+587 
-592 HEGEWISRAGHLEQ
+592 H
-606 VFSK
+606 

>member
-1 MKTKQNKKKSRE
+1 MKQNKKKSRE
-13 FRSRLFYK
+13 FRCRLFYK
-21 NKMYF
+21 NKMCF

-48 QIMDSMANQNMQSVV
+48 QIMDSMANQNMQSAV

-146 LLFCFLGA
+146 LLFCFWGA

-179 SMTAGNRLTEQEKEI
+179 SMKAGNRLTEQEKEI

-210 GFPVIKSFRAEAQA
+210 GFPVIKSFRAETQA

-274 GKGVTAGV
+274 NKGVTAGV

-353 PVLKDLD
+353 HVLKDLD

-551 EQEIS
+551 EQG
-556 IRLCSRKDN
+556 N
-565 FILCFRLRT
+565 FDTLMQQKGQF
-574 EEDNSWC
+574 
-581 YSSWIS
+581 YSLFQIA
-587 QYLQQ
+587 
-592 HEGEWISRAGHLEQ
+592 H
-606 VFSK
+606 